1 VSTPP
6 SRKEIAAAL
15 ARAAEA
21 CRDVYRADPAYA
33 GHTNIVE
40 RVLGV
45 PGHPRPGEH
54 DWWHV
59 GQVVDEITGDE
70 HEVWYQPRR
79 LRVIKRDRPDPVPPH
94 DPSQVPRIYRA
105 QFGWIDRE
113 TGQYVPEPSEAP
125 GGP

>member
-1 VSTPP
+1 VATPP
-6 SRKEIAAAL
+6 SRKEIDAAI

-21 CRDVYRADPAYA
+21 CRAVYRADPAYA

-40 RVLGV
+40 RILGIT
-45 PGHPRPGEH
+45 GHPRSGEH

-70 HEVWYQPRR
+70 HDVWYQPRR
-79 LRVIKRDRPDPVPPH
+79 LRVINRVCPDPVPTR

-105 QFGWIDRE
+105 QLGWIDRE
-113 TGQYVPEPSEAP
+113 TGQDAPEPKKAP